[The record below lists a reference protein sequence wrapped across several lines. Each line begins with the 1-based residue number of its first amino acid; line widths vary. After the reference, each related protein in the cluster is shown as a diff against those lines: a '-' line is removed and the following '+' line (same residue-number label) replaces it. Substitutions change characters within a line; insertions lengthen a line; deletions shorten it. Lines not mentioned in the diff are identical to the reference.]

1 MKILRSLLT
10 LSAVVLLVL
19 SVAMGCGRTETAEAR
34 ADSLRPALLGG
45 YYFYRGVGGVDGLAQ
60 YADRSGED
68 AYAAC
73 AELLSNPYEDNSRRE
88 LAELLREA
96 WDVTDRSSL
105 QTRLKALL
113 HSRSPHK
120 AWDYA
125 RGVNLSWMGCAL
137 GWMSHDEMKG
147 YQEQLMHCAQEN
159 YADWQAYYAD
169 FLAGRAAWDQNDEV
183 GDRKLSELLV
193 REMLH
198 HPASIYRAVSL
209 Q

>member
-1 MKILRSLLT
+1 MKIIRSLLT

-34 ADSLRPALLGG
+34 ADSLRPALL
-45 YYFYRGVGGVDGLAQ
+45 DGLTQ

-96 WDVTDRSSL
+96 WGVTDRSGL

>member
-1 MKILRSLLT
+1 MKIIRSLLT
-10 LSAVVLLVL
+10 LSAVALLVL

-45 YYFYRGVGGVDGLAQ
+45 Y
-60 YADRSGED
+60 

-96 WDVTDRSSL
+96 WGVTGRSGL

-137 GWMSHDEMKG
+137 GWMSHDEMKS

-169 FLAGRAAWDQNDEV
+169 FLAGRAAWDQKDEV

-198 HPASIYRAVSL
+198 HPASIYHAVSL

>member
-1 MKILRSLLT
+1 
-10 LSAVVLLVL
+10 
-19 SVAMGCGRTETAEAR
+19 
-34 ADSLRPALLGG
+34 
-45 YYFYRGVGGVDGLAQ
+45 
-60 YADRSGED
+60 
-68 AYAAC
+68 
-73 AELLSNPYEDNSRRE
+73 
-88 LAELLREA
+88 
-96 WDVTDRSSL
+96 
-105 QTRLKALL
+105 
-113 HSRSPHK
+113 
-120 AWDYA
+120 
-125 RGVNLSWMGCAL
+125 
-137 GWMSHDEMKG
+137 MSHDEMKG

>member
-1 MKILRSLLT
+1 MKIIRSLLT
-10 LSAVVLLVL
+10 LSAVALLVL

-45 YYFYRGVGGVDGLAQ
+45 YYFYRGVGGVDGLTQ

-96 WDVTDRSSL
+96 WGVTGRSGL

-125 RGVNLSWMGCAL
+125 RGVNLSWMGARLDVTRRNEKLPRATYAL
-137 GWMSHDEMKG
+137 RPRE
-147 YQEQLMHCAQEN
+147 LCR
-159 YADWQAYYAD
+159 
-169 FLAGRAAWDQNDEV
+169 LAGLLCR
-183 GDRKLSELLV
+183 LSGGTGRLG
-193 REMLH
+193 
-198 HPASIYRAVSL
+198 PK
-209 Q
+209 